1 MGIQTAT
8 TGNLDDVQRVVLAQ
22 ARYTEEHNA
31 PCVNLIEKM
40 TLKNGEKQI
49 TVPKVGTLE
58 AERLI
63 DGVDLVNAQDI
74 GLTTTDLTTSEV
86 GLKVIVTKKLIRQ
99 FNEDIFKIVGRQAG
113 DAIARIK
120 DTDVISLFPALNGG
134 TALGADNKYLSVAN
148 LGACIAY
155 AKAHKFGTPM
165 FVVHHPN
172 AVYYSITSG
181 AITPGATYPI
191 PSGWAADLLSD
202 FWSGVRLNGVPV
214 FEDGNIEKISGYDSG
229 YGCIAR
235 KDAMVF
241 VEQLGYTVE
250 RDEDI
255 SLRAWEFVVTCDY
268 QAFELDDSRGAP
280 MQYEIG
286 DTSTSA

>member
-22 ARYTEEHNA
+22 ARFTEEHNA

-40 TLKNGEKQI
+40 TLKQGEKQI

-86 GLKVIVTKKLIRQ
+86 GLKVIITRKLIKQ
-99 FNEDIFKIVGRQAG
+99 FNEDIFRIVGRQAG

-120 DTDVISLFPALNGG
+120 DTDVIALFSGLNGG
-134 TALGADNKYLSVAN
+134 TVMGADNKNFTFQNAAACVAN
-148 LGACIAY
+148 
-155 AKAHKFGTPM
+155 AKSAKMGSPLFI
-165 FVVHHPN
+165 VHHPN
-172 AVYYSITSG
+172 AVYACNASVSTTG
-181 AITPGATYPI
+181 GTYPI
-191 PSGWAADLLSD
+191 PSGYSQERLAD
-202 FWSGVRLNGVPV
+202 FWSGLRVSGVPV
-214 FEDGNIEKISGYDSG
+214 FEDGNIEKITGYDSG
-229 YGCIAR
+229 YGVIANR
-235 KDAMVF
+235 AAMVF

-250 RDEDI
+250 RDYDI

-268 QAFELDDSRGAP
+268 QAFELDDTLGAP
-280 MQYEIG
+280 LQYEIG
-286 DTSTSA
+286 VPATNN